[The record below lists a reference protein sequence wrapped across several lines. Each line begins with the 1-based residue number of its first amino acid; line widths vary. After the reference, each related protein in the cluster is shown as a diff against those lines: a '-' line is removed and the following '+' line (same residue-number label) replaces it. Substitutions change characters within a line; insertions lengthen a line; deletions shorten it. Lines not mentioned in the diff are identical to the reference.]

1 MKIRELLESSG
12 ANYNTAKQIARE
24 MHLNIEDLNHIVASG
39 SKIAAGN
46 PHNMQRLKSD
56 ISMLYN
62 ELMDLGFEYD
72 PNTPDL
78 IRPLTIQ

>member
-12 ANYNTAKQIARE
+12 ANYNTAKQLAKE
-24 MHLNIEDLNHIVASG
+24 LHLNIEDLTHIVAAG

-46 PHNMQRLKSD
+46 PHNVQSLKTD
-56 ISMLYN
+56 ISELYN
-62 ELMDLGFEYD
+62 EIMDLGFEYD

-78 IRPLTIQ
+78 IRALTV